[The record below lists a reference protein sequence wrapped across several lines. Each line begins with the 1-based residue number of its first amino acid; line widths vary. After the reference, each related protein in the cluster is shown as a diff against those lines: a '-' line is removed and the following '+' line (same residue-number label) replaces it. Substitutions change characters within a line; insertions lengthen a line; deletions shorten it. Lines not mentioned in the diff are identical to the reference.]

1 MIKQIRLS
9 GHALSQLTRRG
20 VSEDEVTEAI
30 HTSSWETAER
40 GRLECHKDFYYG
52 REWNGKFYET
62 KRVRPVFVEE
72 ATEIVVVTVYS
83 YYF

>member
-1 MIKQIRLS
+1 MIKQIRFS
-9 GHALSQLTRRG
+9 GHALGQLTRRG
-20 VSEDEVTEAI
+20 VSEYEVAEAI
-30 HTSSWETAER
+30 RTSPWKTAER
-40 GRLECHKDFYYG
+40 GRPEYHKDFSFG

-72 ATEIVVVTVYS
+72 ASEIVVVTVYS